1 MYRKE
6 LHGSLDAANLYA
18 VISFHE
24 EKDFFHEEKYF
35 SSRK

>member
-24 EKDFFHEEKYF
+24 EKEFF
-35 SSRK
+35 S